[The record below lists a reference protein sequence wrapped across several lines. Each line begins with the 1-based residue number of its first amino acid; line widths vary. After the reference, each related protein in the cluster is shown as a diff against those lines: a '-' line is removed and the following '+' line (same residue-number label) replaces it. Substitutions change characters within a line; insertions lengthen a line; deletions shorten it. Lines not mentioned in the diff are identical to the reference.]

1 MIGILFHHNVGVC
14 KHTKVFIY
22 ICASIQAWNTPHI
35 YSSNIFSLIINNVS
49 SNSPKYTHQGEVA
62 EKFVVYHKYSWG
74 YIFAA
79 VNLHMNISK
88 LSLISFLLSYTKDKS
103 VDKYL
108 MYFKKWTA
116 FLSRRIFSPK
126 FNEI

>member
-1 MIGILFHHNVGVC
+1 MCV
-14 KHTKVFIY
+14 
-22 ICASIQAWNTPHI
+22 NTPKYLYISVLPYKHGIHHI
-35 YSSNIFSLIINNVS
+35 FILLIFFSLIINNVS